1 MLLSSQQD
9 PLCYRLEIRH
19 ALLAPMSHS
28 PIKYLDRP
36 GGRQVPIVTAS
47 NRISYISALRASMR
61 VRSAMSLARNS
72 TCRHEAHACNSSPLQ
87 VCESYNLGFDD
98 VKQKLENTK
107 QEFMQEPL
115 QKDTV
120 YNQSRAH
127 AALQRGR
134 DLKRSRPK
142 NKDSPCSSGSGC
154 KQASPTAAGDV
165 VQSARE
171 RNKNKRQA
179 RALERVDSGCVC
191 IPLQLCPISQA

>member
-1 MLLSSQQD
+1 MHTTH
-9 PLCYRLEIRH
+9 PL
-19 ALLAPMSHS
+19 
-28 PIKYLDRP
+28 
-36 GGRQVPIVTAS
+36 V
-47 NRISYISALRASMR
+47 
-61 VRSAMSLARNS
+61 
-72 TCRHEAHACNSSPLQ
+72 Q

-98 VKQKLENTK
+98 VKQKLEDTK

-120 YNQSRAH
+120 YNQTRAH
-127 AALQRGR
+127 TALQKGP
-134 DLKRSRPK
+134 DLKRPRPK
-142 NKDSPCSSGSGC
+142 GKESPCSSGSGG

-191 IPLQLCPISQA
+191 IPLKL